1 MAKRRKSLFKTRR
14 SKKIA
19 PGTRITLTKKGLGM
33 SVKTPIGT
41 YSTRTGKITKKR
53 KKGCCPLLAF
63 LILSGLGLVL
73 ASADLL
79 IGQLIF

>member
-19 PGTRITLTKKGLGM
+19 PGTRVTLTKKGLGM

-53 KKGCCPLLAF
+53 KKGCGLLLAS
-63 LILSGLGLVL
+63 LVMSSLGLLL
-73 ASADLL
+73 ASAGLL
-79 IGQLIF
+79 VRRLIF